1 MKDFYTK
8 ITEFKRS
15 KGVTNE
21 QLGSVIG
28 KKEPAFRIAL
38 KRQSLS
44 DLEIEKL
51 EHYFDNTEIKK
62 DDRLEDK
69 NKIIELLEQQVKS
82 NNEIKELLQELKEM
96 KRGVMINGVMIS
108 EVKEYLKEYFKTKTK

>member
-21 QLGSVIG
+21 QLGSIIG

-38 KRQSLS
+38 KRKSLS

-62 DDRLEDK
+62 DDHLEDK
-69 NKIIELLEQQVKS
+69 NKIIALLEENKS
-82 NNEIKELLQELKEM
+82 LSKKIDNLTEVILANSLCIDELKDMCEIYFN
-96 KRGVMINGVMIS
+96 K
-108 EVKEYLKEYFKTKTK
+108 VK